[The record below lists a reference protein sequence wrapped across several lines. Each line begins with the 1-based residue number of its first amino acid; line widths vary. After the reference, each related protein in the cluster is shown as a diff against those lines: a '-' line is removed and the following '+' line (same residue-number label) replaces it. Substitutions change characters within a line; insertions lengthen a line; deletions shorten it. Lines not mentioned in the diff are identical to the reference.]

1 MRILMV
7 ITGMQSGGAE
17 RVMATLCNTLS
28 KQHDVRLLVM
38 KQAIS
43 DYELSE
49 KVEFL
54 GGNIQGQRLT
64 KAVTFTKRQME
75 EWKPD
80 VVLSFVTK
88 ANIIALLARMVS
100 AHHVPVVI
108 AERSNPHSAAKTFK
122 LIRRFL
128 YPMADGC
135 VFQTEQA
142 KAYYN
147 GILKCESVILKNP
160 LNPDFAAS
168 PYEGVRKKKV
178 VTMGRLYPVKNQQLL
193 IRAFAEIA
201 PQHPEYTLEL
211 YGDGPLRQ
219 ELEELIQS
227 LGMEQRIFLMGR
239 KHSVR
244 DYVQDAEIFVLP
256 SNAEGMP
263 NALLEAMA
271 MGLCCVAT
279 DCPIGGPAAIV
290 RNGENGLL
298 LPMNDCPAMAQAL
311 DKLMRNPELAERMGR
326 EARNI
331 SADFEFETV
340 CAQWE
345 AYLKK
350 FCG

>member
-1 MRILMV
+1 MV

-17 RVMATLCNTLS
+17 RVMATLCNALS
-28 KQHDVRLLVM
+28 KRHSVRLLAM
-38 KQAIS
+38 KQAVS

-49 KVEFL
+49 AVEFI
-54 GGNIQGQRLT
+54 GGNVQNKSLA
-64 KAVTFTKRQME
+64 KSVAFTKKQME
-75 EWKPD
+75 AWEPD
-80 VVLSFVTK
+80 VVLSFMTK
-88 ANIIALLARMVS
+88 SNIIALLARMFS
-100 AHHVPVVI
+100 ACRAPVVI
-108 AERSNPHSAAKTFK
+108 AERANPYNAHWIFRI
-122 LIRRFL
+122 IRRVL

-160 LNPDFAAS
+160 LNPDFAVS

-178 VTMGRLYPVKNQQLL
+178 VTMGRLNPVKNQQLL

-244 DYVQDAEIFVLP
+244 DYVQDAEIFVLS

>member
-1 MRILMV
+1 MV

-17 RVMATLCNTLS
+17 RVMATLCNALS
-28 KQHDVRLLVM
+28 KRHSVRLLAM
-38 KQAIS
+38 KQAVS

-49 KVEFL
+49 AVEFI
-54 GGNIQGQRLT
+54 GGNVQNKSLA
-64 KAVTFTKRQME
+64 KSVAFTKKQME
-75 EWKPD
+75 AWEPD
-80 VVLSFVTK
+80 VVLSFMTK
-88 ANIIALLARMVS
+88 SNIIALLARMFS
-100 AHHVPVVI
+100 ACRAPVVI
-108 AERSNPHSAAKTFK
+108 AERANPYNARWIFRI
-122 LIRRFL
+122 IRRFL

-160 LNPDFAAS
+160 LNPDFVVS

-178 VTMGRLYPVKNQQLL
+178 VTMGRLNPVKNQQLL

-298 LPMNDCPAMAQAL
+298 LPMDDCTAMAQAL